1 MSRDIK
7 TLQHSVLS
15 TLYWCVRLGHTFLS
29 IAPRALLMAH
39 AAHFC
44 AQVLLITTHFLPIKI
59 VILLGSDTVPAYLP
73 AWLKAIDKVTLIIGL
88 GLLTVVLYVF
98 YLVAGFMASRYSRS
112 GARAL
117 INRAGDPTL
126 LKTQLP
132 LAARAFSRFARGL
145 SDGLFALTVFLAL
158 LYLYP
163 SLLAVTLT
171 YYALA
176 AAMLICLNN
185 RNKRVHSLLSR
196 QPVTVADTFHST
208 GFLVSFAFIVV
219 DFLCLAPPPVFIAL
233 IALILIRQ
241 SFSRLKVLTQDILYL
256 STQAP
261 NLNRMFLRVNPVR

>member
-7 TLQHSVLS
+7 ALQHSVLS
-15 TLYWCVRLGHTFLS
+15 TLFWCVHLGQTFMS
-29 IAPRALLMAH
+29 IAPRALLLAQ

-73 AWLKAIDKVTLIIGL
+73 PWFTGPDKVALVIGL
-88 GLLTVVLYVF
+88 GLLTVILYGF
-98 YLVAGFMASRYSRS
+98 YLAAGFTASRYSRS

-145 SDGLFALTVFLAL
+145 SDGLFALTVFMVL

-163 SLLAVTLT
+163 TLLGVTLT
-171 YYALA
+171 YYAVVA
-176 AAMLICLNN
+176 ALLICLHN
-185 RNKRVHSLLSR
+185 RDKRVHSLLSR
-196 QPVTVADTFHST
+196 HPVTVADTLHST
-208 GFLVSFAFIVV
+208 GFLVTFAFIVV
-219 DFLCLAPPPVFIAL
+219 DFLCLTPPPVYIAL

-256 STQAP
+256 STQAA
-261 NLNRMFLRVNPVR
+261 NINRMFLGVNPVR